1 MDVESPCLGVA
12 EFDGI
17 ANKVGKVNDAC
28 RSRWAASG
36 SDGGAG
42 LQLILGKAS
51 VMVKPMPASKAG
63 KVEIGNVGDAA
74 DVDDEINCASIGNEV
89 VHVPAMRT
97 PTRC

>member
-74 DVDDEINCASIGNEV
+74 DVGNEV
-89 VHVPAMRT
+89 DGASVGDEVVRVPAMRM
-97 PTRC
+97 PTRR